1 MQPKGWSNSTIGI
14 DSIPDAVLSFLRY
27 HNNLGIQAEMFSD
40 GTIPLVEKGV
50 ITGNNKIIHP
60 GKFITGFVIGSKKLY
75 DFVADNQGIIFLDIA
90 YVYDTDVIRRNPKVT
105 AINSA
110 IEVDIT
116 GQIYAD
122 SMFYKKLFWY
132 W

>member
-1 MQPKGWSNSTIGI
+1 MGI
-14 DSIPDAVLSFLRY
+14 DPIPDAVLSFLRN
-27 HNNLGIQAEMFSD
+27 HKNLGIQAEMFSD

-50 ITGNNKIIHP
+50 ITGNNKTVHP
-60 GKFITGFVIGSKKLY
+60 GKFVTGFVIDSKKLY
-75 DFVADNQGIIFLDIA
+75 DLVADNQGIIFLDIA
-90 YVYDTDVIRRNPKVT
+90 YVHDIDVIRRNPKVT

-116 GQIYAD
+116 GQICAD
-122 SMFYKKLFWY
+122 SMCYKKLFWY

>member
-1 MQPKGWSNSTIGI
+1 MGIG
-14 DSIPDAVLSFLRY
+14 SIPDAVLSFLY
-27 HNNLGIQAEMFSD
+27 NHKNLGIHTEMFSD

-50 ITGNNKIIHP
+50 ITGNNKTVYP
-60 GKFITGFVIGSKKLY
+60 GKFVTGFVIDSKKLY
-75 DFVADNQGIIFLDIA
+75 DLVADNQGIIFLDIA
-90 YVYDTDVIRRNPKVT
+90 YVHDIDVIRRNPKVT

-116 GQIYAD
+116 GQICAD
-122 SMFYKKLFWY
+122 SMYYKKLFWY